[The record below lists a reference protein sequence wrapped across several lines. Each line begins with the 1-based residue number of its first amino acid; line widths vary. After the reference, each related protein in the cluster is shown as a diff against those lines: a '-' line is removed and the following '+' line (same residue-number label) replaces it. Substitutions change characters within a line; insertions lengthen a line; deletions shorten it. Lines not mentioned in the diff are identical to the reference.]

1 MNTRTRDAGRA
12 FAGNRLAVIGL
23 VTLVLIAV
31 FCFIGPLL
39 WRTEQV
45 HTSLGDTF
53 LPPGTGHPLGTDDLG
68 RDVLGRLMLGGQ
80 ISLIVGI
87 SAAVIATTIG
97 ALYGSIAGYAGGAVD
112 SVMMRVVDAVISI
125 PTLFLILFVAALVAP
140 TVGALILAVALT
152 SWLVP
157 ARLVRGEAL
166 TLRNLDFVSM
176 VKVMGGGSTRA
187 VTRHV
192 LPNTVST
199 LVVNATFQ
207 IADAILIIATLSF
220 LGLGPRPPAASWG
233 GVLSNGL
240 QYEYSGYWWLIYP
253 AGIAIIITVV
263 AINLVGDGLRDA
275 LSPRSAR

>member
-23 VTLVLIAV
+23 VTLVLIAA

-125 PTLFLILFVAALVAP
+125 PTLFLILFMAALVAP

>member
-1 MNTRTRDAGRA
+1 MNPRTRDAIRS
-12 FAGNRLAVIGL
+12 FMGNRLAVVGL
-23 VTLVLIAV
+23 VLLAVMVV
-31 FCFIGPLL
+31 FCFIGPLV
-39 WRTEQV
+39 WHTDQV

-53 LPPGTGHPLGTDDLG
+53 LPPGSGHPLGTDDLG
-68 RDVLGRLMLGGQ
+68 RDVLGRIMLGGQ
-80 ISLIVGI
+80 ISIIVGI
-87 SAAVIATTIG
+87 CAAGIATTIG
-97 ALYGSIAGYAGGAVD
+97 ALYGSISGYTGGVVD
-112 SVMMRVVDAVISI
+112 SFMMRIVDAVISI
-125 PTLFLILFVAALVAP
+125 PTLFLALFMAALVTP
-140 TVGALILAVALT
+140 SIPALIAAIAIT

-166 TLRNLDFVSM
+166 GLRNLDFVTM
-176 VKVMGGGSTRA
+176 VKVMGGSRDRA

-192 LPNTVST
+192 LPHTIST

-207 IADAILIIATLSF
+207 VADAILMIATLSF

-253 AGIAIIITVV
+253 AGLAIIITVV
-263 AINLVGDGLRDA
+263 AINLIGDGLRDA

>member
-12 FAGNRLAVIGL
+12 FASNRLAVIGL

-45 HTSLGDTF
+45 RTSLGDTF

-125 PTLFLILFVAALVAP
+125 PTLFLILFMAALVAP

>member
-1 MNTRTRDAGRA
+1 
-12 FAGNRLAVIGL
+12 
-23 VTLVLIAV
+23 
-31 FCFIGPLL
+31 
-39 WRTEQV
+39 
-45 HTSLGDTF
+45 
-53 LPPGTGHPLGTDDLG
+53 
-68 RDVLGRLMLGGQ
+68 MLGGQ
-80 ISLIVGI
+80 ISLIVGVC
-87 SAAVIATTIG
+87 AAVIATTIG
-97 ALYGSIAGYAGGAVD
+97 ALYGSVAGYTGGVVD
-112 SVMMRVVDAVISI
+112 SVMMRIVDAVIAI
-125 PTLFLILFVAALVAP
+125 PTLFLILFLAALVAP
-140 TVGALILAVALT
+140 SVGVLILAIAVT

-166 TLRNLDFVSM
+166 SLRSLDFVAM
-176 VKVMGGGSTRA
+176 VKVMGGGPGRA

-207 IADAILIIATLSF
+207 VADAILMIATLSF

-253 AGIAIIITVV
+253 AGIAIILTVV

>member
-1 MNTRTRDAGRA
+1 MRPRTRDALHS
-12 FAGNRLAVIGL
+12 FSNNRLAVIGL
-23 VTLVLIAV
+23 VLLTLMAG
-31 FCFIGPLL
+31 FCFIGPVI
-39 WRTEQV
+39 WQTDQI
-45 HTSLGDTF
+45 HTSLSQTF
-53 LPPGTGHPLGTDDLG
+53 LSPSHSHPLGTDDLG

-87 SAAVIATTIG
+87 FAAAIATSIG
-97 ALYGSIAGYAGGAVD
+97 AFYGAISGYVGGITD
-112 SVMMRVVDAVISI
+112 SFMMRVVDAVISI
-125 PTLFLILFVAALVAP
+125 PTLFLVLFMAALVSP
-140 TVGALILAVALT
+140 SIPALIAAIAIT

-166 TLRNLDFVSM
+166 ALRNLDFVTM
-176 VKVMGGGSTRA
+176 VKVMGGSPFRA
-187 VTRHV
+187 VTKHV

-207 IADAILIIATLSF
+207 VADAILMIATLSF

-253 AGIAIIITVV
+253 AGLMIVVTVV
-263 AINLVGDGLRDA
+263 AINLIGDGLRDA

>member
-1 MNTRTRDAGRA
+1 MNSRTLDAIA
-12 FAGNRLAVIGL
+12 SFKQNRLAVTGL
-23 VTLVLIAV
+23 VLLCAMVL
-31 FCFIGPLL
+31 FCFVGPLI
-39 WRTEQV
+39 WPTDEI

-53 LPPGTGHPLGTDDLG
+53 LPPGPGHPLGTDDLG
-68 RDVLGRLMLGGQ
+68 RDVLGRIMLGGR
-80 ISLIVGI
+80 ISLIVGV
-87 SAAVIATTIG
+87 SAALIATSLG
-97 ALYGSIAGYAGGAVD
+97 ALYGSLSGYLGGFVD
-112 SVMMRVVDAVISI
+112 SVLMRIVDAVISI
-125 PTLFLILFVAALVAP
+125 PTLFLLLFMAALVTP
-140 TVGALILAVALT
+140 SIGTLIAAIALT

-166 TLRNLDFVSM
+166 GLRNLDFVRM
-176 VKVMGGGSTRA
+176 VKVMGGSSFRA

-199 LVVNATFQ
+199 LIVNATFQ
-207 IADAILIIATLSF
+207 VADAILMIATLSF

-253 AGIAIIITVV
+253 AGLAIVITVV
-263 AINLVGDGLRDA
+263 AINLIGDGLRDA